1 MATYLKRA
9 GQKLESTLNI
19 SYGGQNIIKSLERQY
34 QETSA
39 IKKTVDA
46 TDLGVEVIQV
56 DKKWTNACQINP
68 YESFREFLEV
78 AKSIQDTSTSSTR
91 YGKIFALRDLLS
103 EINSL
108 KDINTATAL
117 KIKILIEG
125 KINGIKKD
133 IKNNQK
139 FADQFLDKM

>member
-1 MATYLKRA
+1 M
-9 GQKLESTLNI
+9 SNI
-19 SYGGQNIIKSLERQY
+19 HPDLFLDLAKNMQNINQ
-34 QETSA
+34 
-39 IKKTVDA
+39 
-46 TDLGVEVIQV
+46 
-56 DKKWTNACQINP
+56 
-68 YESFREFLEV
+68 
-78 AKSIQDTSTSSTR
+78 SSSR

-103 EINSL
+103 EINTL

-139 FADQFLDKM
+139 FDDPFLDKM

>member
-1 MATYLKRA
+1 MTNTDMFFDIAK
-9 GQKLESTLNI
+9 NI
-19 SYGGQNIIKSLERQY
+19 N
-34 QETSA
+34 SA
-39 IKKTVDA
+39 S
-46 TDLGVEVIQV
+46 Q
-56 DKKWTNACQINP
+56 
-68 YESFREFLEV
+68 
-78 AKSIQDTSTSSTR
+78 SSSR
-91 YGKIFALRDLLS
+91 YGKLIALRDLLS

-139 FADQFLDKM
+139 FDDPFLDKM

>member
-1 MATYLKRA
+1 M
-9 GQKLESTLNI
+9 
-19 SYGGQNIIKSLERQY
+19 
-34 QETSA
+34 
-39 IKKTVDA
+39 
-46 TDLGVEVIQV
+46 TDM
-56 DKKWTNACQINP
+56 
-68 YESFREFLEV
+68 FLEV
-78 AKSIQDTSTSSTR
+78 AKSIQDTSSTATR
-91 YGKIFALRDLLS
+91 YGKLFALRDLLS

-139 FADQFLDKM
+139 YNDPFLDKM